1 MNLKP
6 GLSHVETADQVWK
19 IQSLYMGGVSLGGY
33 TLGIGVEA
41 KEYEPVIVRNSLN
54 VKFVVTMHV

>member
-1 MNLKP
+1 LEDTK
-6 GLSHVETADQVWK
+6 LVH
-19 IQSLYMGGVSLGGY
+19 GGVSLGGY